1 MLSRAIASSEM
12 DWAFAVQHAEGGIA
26 FQRRHRDVLL
36 RRQLQKQPLLLTVL
50 GEKTDPVFNG
60 RAREWIT
67 TGSPSTSIMPPVA
80 LRTPK
85 ISCASSERPAPT
97 SPASPTISP
106 ERTCKLHGRTFYRR

>member
-1 MLSRAIASSEM
+1 MASSEI
-12 DWAFAVQHAEGGIA
+12 DWAF
-26 FQRRHRDVLL
+26 L
-36 RRQLQKQPLLLTVL
+36 RSSMPQVESRSSVAIVMFSCAASSKNSPCSLRFSVKNPM
-50 GEKTDPVFNG
+50 PWSMA
-60 RAREWIT
+60 ARGEWIT

-106 ERTCKLHGRTFYRR
+106 DRTCKLHGCTFLLSVR